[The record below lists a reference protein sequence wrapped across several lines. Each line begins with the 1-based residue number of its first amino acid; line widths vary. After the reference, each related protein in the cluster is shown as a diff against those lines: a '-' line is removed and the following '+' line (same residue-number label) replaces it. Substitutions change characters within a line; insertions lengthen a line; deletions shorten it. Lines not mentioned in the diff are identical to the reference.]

1 MSAVSITKL
10 FYAKIL
16 KIFFS
21 NLCGSIIS
29 ILSENI
35 LMVALI
41 FSLNCRITSLV
52 MDFIETE
59 AFEKDTDY
67 FSDFSDSSNEDV
79 LTTSDNEFIDNSF
92 LLFSSF

>member
-1 MSAVSITKL
+1 
-10 FYAKIL
+10 
-16 KIFFS
+16 
-21 NLCGSIIS
+21 
-29 ILSENI
+29 
-35 LMVALI
+35 
-41 FSLNCRITSLV
+41 